1 VILSDIFQDVYSL
14 LLVNAAD
21 KREAIGVFREEWER
35 IIKTLDVTPDFGNLK
50 AALAQVFKTIN
61 GISIVKP
68 WRDVPTILLTGEIF
82 VRHDDL
88 SRQFMIEMLA
98 EQGFAGKTAGL
109 TEWIYYTD
117 YCYGNNLAACRPS
130 FNERPSLLLRS
141 LWMKGYERAYKKI
154 AKESGLMSLKR
165 DDVGHIMEVAG
176 DLISPQLTG
185 EAILTVGGAIT
196 EVPRHYC
203 GVISI
208 GPFGC
213 MPNRLSEAIL
223 SREMGRGWQTTAKRR
238 RGVPRNVLENMYE
251 LPFLA
256 IESDGNPFPQVI
268 TAKLEVFL
276 SQAARLHRAMKDG
289 D

>member
-1 VILSDIFQDVYSL
+1 
-14 LLVNAAD
+14 
-21 KREAIGVFREEWER
+21 
-35 IIKTLDVTPDFGNLK
+35 
-50 AALAQVFKTIN
+50 
-61 GISIVKP
+61 
-68 WRDVPTILLTGEIF
+68 
-82 VRHDDL
+82 
-88 SRQFMIEMLA
+88 
-98 EQGFAGKTAGL
+98 
-109 TEWIYYTD
+109 
-117 YCYGNNLAACRPS
+117 
-130 FNERPSLLLRS
+130 
-141 LWMKGYERAYKKI
+141 MKGYEKTYKKI
-154 AKESGLMSLKR
+154 AEETGLMSLKL
-165 DDVGHIMEVAG
+165 DDVEHIMEVAG
-176 DLISPQLTG
+176 DLINPQLTG

-238 RGVPRNVLENMYE
+238 RGVPRNVLENIYE

-276 SQAARLHRAMKDG
+276 SQAARLNRAMRNG
-289 D
+289 G